1 MEVDLACPYT
11 APTHHAHITRV
22 RTAALHASGAD
33 MNPPSSSPSS
43 TCNCPLMSQ
52 PPPSFPNRALRPRC
66 VCVCVCVCPC
76 VRSASGASNLRPVAS
91 NLRCLTL
98 KEELSKREKK
108 KQLLALSSEKRRLA
122 KGARP
127 CALALPVPLLCALA
141 RLLPNAVRVQMVCAH
156 MAMRQQGVCWRR
168 ARMRLATP
176 CTGSGSVFYVRLGHV
191 PYANSQRPGRSA
203 ARRAL
208 ALMVRQLTV
217 PASATPLVSQL

>member
-1 MEVDLACPYT
+1 M
-11 APTHHAHITRV
+11 
-22 RTAALHASGAD
+22 
-33 MNPPSSSPSS
+33 
-43 TCNCPLMSQ
+43 
-52 PPPSFPNRALRPRC
+52 
-66 VCVCVCVCPC
+66 CPC

-176 CTGSGSVFYVRLGHV
+176 CTASSHATCNPMHREWLCFL
-191 PYANSQRPGRSA
+191 
-203 ARRAL
+203 RAPWSR
-208 ALMVRQLTV
+208 AIRQLTEARAERSK
-217 PASATPLVSQL
+217 ASAGADGASADGASIRDPSGLSAVEVGCQTRA